1 MTDPERV
8 ERLLEQLMP
17 CPPAPPDLAAR
28 VLAAARSGMRSSLE
42 EPPPPRRSPRVW
54 AWAGSAAALAAAV
67 IIAFV
72 VRGPARRPVAAG
84 LAHPHVR
91 QTVRIAPGVIA
102 VVQPGGEIAW
112 RTQGGRLRV
121 EQRRG
126 DVSYEIDAGHPA
138 LVASPVGE
146 VVAHGTRFR
155 LALRGPFG
163 STAAYVHLME
173 GAVELRSP
181 GGVTTV
187 GTGEWA
193 RMAAGFAP
201 QRMPAGALPSALEPA
216 PTPDLAPPEA
226 PSGETPPL
234 PERRKVFGFSAEE
247 RLAMARRCN
256 FRWGL
261 PRTIVRPELS
271 ELDPRVALTA
281 GERAAVVRVLE
292 QHRAEYFDRLRGL
305 YREVTGA
312 AAVPPNLGALGLFRA
327 IDEHASKVSGRMA
340 RRRILLEWAGELEP
354 STDQESLPA
363 IERFWRL
370 EVRTLD
376 DLEGRLTAVLG
387 PARARE
393 LTERMTGY
401 GSTGIETG
409 CPSGR
414 R

>member
-28 VLAAARSGMRSSLE
+28 VLAAARSGMPSSLE
-42 EPPPPRRSPRVW
+42 EPPPRRSPRVW
-54 AWAGSAAALAAAV
+54 AWAGSVAALAAAV
-67 IIAFV
+67 IIAFL
-72 VRGPARRPVAAG
+72 VRGPGPRPVAAG
-84 LAHPHVR
+84 VAHPQVR
-91 QTVRIAPGVIA
+91 QTVAMAPGVIA

-126 DVSYEIDAGHPA
+126 DVSYAIDAGHPA

-187 GTGEWA
+187 GAGEWA
-193 RMAAGFAP
+193 RMAAGVAP
-201 QRMPAGALPSALEPA
+201 QRMPADALPSALEPA
-216 PTPDLAPPEA
+216 PSPDVAPPEA
-226 PSGETPPL
+226 PPRETPPL
-234 PERRKVFGFSAEE
+234 PDRRKVSAFSAEE

-271 ELDPRVALTA
+271 GLDPGVGLSAR
-281 GERAAVVRVLE
+281 ERAAVVRVLE

-312 AAVPPNLGALGLFRA
+312 ANVPPNLDALALFRA

-340 RRRILLEWAGELEP
+340 RRRILLEWAGDLEP

-376 DLEGRLTAVLG
+376 DLEGRLTGVLG

-393 LTERMTGY
+393 LTEGLTGY
-401 GSTGIETG
+401 RSTGIEPG